1 MTKRIIALLLAL
13 ILTVGLL
20 PTVALAAD
28 EVTATKME
36 PVIVEDSG
44 DNTTFRKTISEND
57 DGSYKVTLEAWATGK
72 TIVEETKI
80 PLDIVLVLDKS
91 GSMEETFSTKSETIY
106 RKIERSDFRYNE
118 YYWNWS
124 ADNIGLWYKVGE
136 NYYKVNVDR
145 SYDVWK
151 AHFVYTYTY
160 QDSNGQMQTIGTS
173 TRRYRDPGYDFYR
186 KEVVN
191 STTTKMDALKEAATS
206 FATTVQRKAAEDKL
220 EHRIAVVS
228 YSTDAYIA
236 TGINA
241 ESALVEVNK
250 DTGLNTVKKA
260 INKLEADGGTQID
273 LGIKKANEIFEANEI
288 EEGKRARVVIAF
300 TDGTPGLYGYWAADG
315 KHGSN
320 YFNTHKTADD
330 AIQAAYSSIN
340 TYKASVYTIGIFDGA
355 DNATLPNYTK
365 DAEVKWDYDRG
376 KWKYVDRDVAEQA
389 VANSNRFMHLVSSN
403 YPTAKG
409 MEAPGKINSELGE
422 NSFYLAASSAGELS
436 EVFDAIGNT
445 ISTVTT
451 TLNDKATIVD
461 KVPSNFTIS
470 ANAENISLKVA
481 NCIGENNGALTFATP
496 EAAPEAVKAKRQ
508 GNTVLVNGFN
518 FSDKWCGKE
527 NDAYRGQKLIV
538 SFDITHNNYGGTQP
552 TNDGAC
558 IKDASGESF
567 IDVDNPSIP
576 VKITEPRITGA
587 SATKVYDGT
596 GIDVLENV
604 AVEADKLVT
613 GENEGKN
620 AFVDII
626 VKVKNEAGKEYTYTI
641 PAGETTGSWSPE
653 HTGFKTLADVKIVS
667 GVVSD
672 YTYGMTITFED
683 ATDNGAPKAIEN
695 ATATYTITKRP
706 VTLTSETA
714 SKSYDGT
721 PLTKPEVTVTDY
733 NDGKNVF
740 DSEFTAAATGTITKP
755 GGPVVNTITVTPKKD
770 GALESNYEITKQ
782 EGNLTITR
790 DDTTAITVTITGNH
804 VEAPYDGQE
813 HTASG
818 YTVTYP
824 DGTTANDFSILLNG
838 TASMSATDVKTT
850 AEGTVDA
857 DGRYMMG
864 LTAED
869 FTVTSEK
876 YGKIKVT
883 YTDGWVKINP
893 RAVTLTSA
901 THSWTYGDVASHYYT
916 DTHITTSEATG
927 NFVNGEALVFSDWQH
942 LTEIGQITNTFNF
955 AADTTTN
962 MKLTNYVFTKVYGTL
977 TVTLPDPSIPTVT
990 VDCINHDVS
999 HSDKTDITLTA
1010 ATQYELGDPQKVTNE
1025 SAYTRTITLTDA
1037 GKEYCIGDYN
1047 EDIAGHT
1054 KAAGGTT
1061 TITLKYSKEGSDWTW
1076 RAPANFLVNVQCNTP
1091 TVNVN
1096 LGNYIKKTLTGTNF
1110 HENFEATFTV
1120 EVTYTDDNDS
1130 GTATGSVR
1138 FTGADTKDFGFVS
1151 TVELKKN
1158 HVYKFTATELA
1169 DNVPGV
1175 DYDTRTYSFALKIT
1189 AEGDVVFGSV
1199 VEGVFVADKTDNK
1212 YVTITNTY
1220 TKPAYK
1226 IEKNVITDTS
1236 VKIPAWSLDYPDPV
1250 EIKVV
1255 VDADQQEIV
1264 LGYVIKIT
1272 GSAGASFTLTEDEGS
1287 QFVTVHN
1294 ADGEFTTVTPGK
1306 KLSFTLTQDHGN
1318 EHPILIYTTKVISR
1332 DPETGAFPAKVKNV
1346 VTEEDDT
1353 THESGETTI
1362 EERGTLTVDFGAL
1375 VRKHL
1380 TVTGDKSFN
1389 GATFTVNFT
1398 DGTFIKNE
1406 KENEP
1411 EISSVEVYAA
1421 DAGVNERGLPNLT
1434 ASVTYGADE
1443 RNAGYKPFDGAD
1455 LTIRVEGTYFYLV
1468 SEVIPDGAT
1477 GYDTNKYIIGIS
1489 VENDG
1494 DHLEV
1499 AGVGYSKY
1507 IENSQENPEITWNEG
1522 PTFHNT
1528 IDTGKDDYYPI
1539 IIPTIINK
1547 DTGMLNKTDHFAYV
1561 IGYPDG
1567 TVHPNGQ
1574 ITRAEVATIFF
1585 RLLRDEVRDGA
1596 FTTSNTYSDVA
1607 YGKWYNNPI
1616 STMSAL
1622 GIITGYPDG
1631 TFKPNKPITR
1641 AEFAAIAARFDETQ
1655 SGKSATFSDVI
1666 GHWAAKEIGIAYYND
1681 WIKGYPDGTFKPD
1694 QNITRAEAMTVINRV
1709 LERKPESPA
1718 DLLTNMNKWTD
1729 NLDTSKWYYLD
1740 VQEATNSHGYTRKTF
1755 NYELWR
1761 QMLPDPDWSRY
1772 ER

>member
-1 MTKRIIALLLAL
+1 MRKRIIALLLAL

-28 EVTATKME
+28 GENPTT
-36 PVIVEDSG
+36 DSG
-44 DNTTFRKTISEND
+44 SVTKEASKDNLNLVKTVTKEGDN
-57 DGSYKVTLEAWATGK
+57 YKVTLESWATG
-72 TIVEETKI
+72 TVTTTTETK
-80 PLDIVLVLDKS
+80 PLDIVLLLDVS
-91 GSMEETFSTKSETIY
+91 GSMVDKYSDEKIDKFVPYDYNWYGGPIFGGYDTTNSDLYGYQSTQYGVWHKLSDGTYVTVKVEVEERTWKKDIYTYSYASNGKTTIIEKSLGANDPPTTQ
-106 RKIERSDFRYNE
+106 F
-118 YYWNWS
+118 
-124 ADNIGLWYKVGE
+124 
-136 NYYKVNVDR
+136 YYKESAN
-145 SYDVWK
+145 
-151 AHFVYTYTY
+151 
-160 QDSNGQMQTIGTS
+160 
-173 TRRYRDPGYDFYR
+173 
-186 KEVVN
+186 
-191 STTTKMDALKEAATS
+191 TTKLDALKTAVSAFIDNVATNS
-206 FATTVQRKAAEDKL
+206 PNSNISIVKFAGDKYRDTEGNDTYKQNGYEYNYTQIVKKL
-220 EHRIAVVS
+220 TKVDKNGV
-228 YSTDAYIA
+228 T
-236 TGINA
+236 
-241 ESALVEVNK
+241 AL
-250 DTGLNTVKKA
+250 KKA
-260 INKLEADGGTQID
+260 IGELKAGGATASDYGLNKAQAALNGAKQE
-273 LGIKKANEIFEANEI
+273 
-288 EEGKRARVVIAF
+288 RVVILF
-300 TDGTPGLYGYWAADG
+300 TDGEPNHGKNFDKEVATAAVN
-315 KHGSN
+315 KAKEL
-320 YFNTHKTADD
+320 KTAATKTTIYTVGVFENPSKDV
-330 AIQAAYSSIN
+330 N
-340 TYKASVYTIGIFDGA
+340 TYMS
-355 DNATLPNYTK
+355 
-365 DAEVKWDYDRG
+365 
-376 KWKYVDRDVAEQA
+376 
-389 VANSNRFMHLVSSN
+389 SVSSN
-403 YPTAKG
+403 YPNASAQYKKG
-409 MEAPGKINSELGE
+409 TWTVSNGGSDFGKYYMNATSPVDLLKAFETISSEVSGGELGAEAVLTDVIAPNFALVAPEGTTGVTAYTVDKTADGWSTQKTTLTNGVTIGADGQVSVTGFDYSE
-422 NSFYLAASSAGELS
+422 NC
-436 EVFDAIGNT
+436 
-445 ISTVTT
+445 VTT
-451 TLNDKATIVD
+451 TAKPNTTDDYGKKLV
-461 KVPSNFTIS
+461 VEFTIHH
-470 ANAENISLKVA
+470 
-481 NCIGENNGALTFATP
+481 
-496 EAAPEAVKAKRQ
+496 
-508 GNTVLVNGFN
+508 
-518 FSDKWCGKE
+518 D
-527 NDAYRGQKLIV
+527 
-538 SFDITHNNYGGTQP
+538 NYGGTQP
-552 TNDGAC
+552 TNAGAS
-558 IKDASGESF
+558 IKDKEGKEV
-567 IDVDNPSIP
+567 IKVDDPTVP
-576 VKITEPRITGA
+576 VKITEPSITSA
-587 SATKVYDGT
+587 TATKVYDGE
-596 GIDVLENV
+596 GIDVLANV
-604 AVEADKLVT
+604 AAEANKLVT

-626 VKVKNEAGKEYTYTI
+626 VKVKDANNVEYTYTI
-641 PAGETTGSWSPE
+641 PAGATTGSWSPE
-653 HTGFKTLADVKIVS
+653 NPEFKTPADVKIK
-667 GVVSD
+667 SD
-672 YTYGMTITFED
+672 GSDGKYSYDLSIIYQDKAQTNP
-683 ATDNGAPKAIEN
+683 AAPKTVTGKAE
-695 ATATYTITKRP
+695 YTITKRP
-706 VTLTSETA
+706 VTLTSA
-714 SKSYDGT
+714 SAEKKYDGT
-721 PLTKPEVTVTDY
+721 PLTKHEVTA
-733 NDGKNVF
+733 
-740 DSEFTAAATGTITKP
+740 STGE
-755 GGPVVNTITVTPKKD
+755 GVGFVGED
-770 GALESNYEITKQ
+770 GATYTFTGSQTEPGESNNEFEYTLIGETKATNYEITKQ
-782 EGNLTITR
+782 LGKLKVTQ
-790 DDTTAITVTITGNH
+790 DDTEITVTITGKQETKEYNGQTQEVVGFTYT
-804 VEAPYDGQE
+804 VEGAEDDDVTVTLKTGKEAKASGKDVLVGTDGTYDATRTYPMNLTADDFNVSSTKYSNVTIKEVNDGWLKITPIAITLKSGDASKTYDG
-813 HTASG
+813 TALTNTTVNETG
-818 YTVTYP
+818 AFVTGEGLNYTVTGSQTEVGTSKNIYTYTAKT
-824 DGTTANDFSILLNG
+824 GTT
-838 TASMSATDVKTT
+838 
-850 AEGTVDA
+850 
-857 DGRYMMG
+857 
-864 LTAED
+864 
-869 FTVTSEK
+869 
-876 YGKIKVT
+876 
-883 YTDGWVKINP
+883 
-893 RAVTLTSA
+893 
-901 THSWTYGDVASHYYT
+901 
-916 DTHITTSEATG
+916 
-927 NFVNGEALVFSDWQH
+927 
-942 LTEIGQITNTFNF
+942 
-955 AADTTTN
+955 
-962 MKLTNYVFTKVYGTL
+962 LTNYTITEEKGTL

-990 VDCINHDVS
+990 VDCINPDVS
-999 HSDKTDITLTA
+999 HSDKTDITLTV
-1010 ATQYELGDPQKVTNE
+1010 ATQYELGDPQEVTNE

-1037 GKEYCIGDYN
+1037 GKEYCIGEYN
-1047 EDIAGHT
+1047 KGIAGHT
-1054 KAAGGTT
+1054 EAAGGTT
-1061 TITLKYSKEGSDWTW
+1061 TITLKYSKEGSEWAW
-1076 RAPANFLVNVQCNTP
+1076 RATRANFLVNVQCNTP

-1694 QNITRAEAMTVINRV
+1694 QNITRAEAMTLINRV

-1729 NLDTSKWYYLD
+1729 NMDTSKWYYLD